1 MVAGFAMSL
10 FKSKRAAPA
19 SQSTAVQPDV
29 ALAAAYRAH
38 AAEAGG
44 APTADLS
51 DEAIGEVHRETLRQF
66 TDEAAARGQTI
77 APTKLQFIVLQM
89 LQVRQRFGPKTW
101 TEHLHYELEYF
112 REKGA
117 LRPYADGELQL

>member
-1 MVAGFAMSL
+1 MVAGFSMSL
-10 FKSKRAAPA
+10 FKSKKAAPA
-19 SQSTAVQPDV
+19 PEPGPVQPDA

-44 APTADLS
+44 APTAELS

-66 TDEAAARGQTI
+66 TEAAAARGQTL